1 MSNLVAKIMSNDVCI
16 QVSILLGKLLEY
28 WKYWAGSFKVRG
40 QSDGHVPLLP
50 LGYGITHQ
58 ILLP

>member
-1 MSNLVAKIMSNDVCI
+1 MLHSPTSVYYEQLCSQVRSNDVYI

-40 QSDGHVPLLP
+40 QSDGPVP
-50 LGYGITHQ
+50 
-58 ILLP
+58 

>member
-1 MSNLVAKIMSNDVCI
+1 MLHSPTSVYYGHLCSQVRSNDVYI

-40 QSDGHVPLLP
+40 QSDGPVP
-50 LGYGITHQ
+50 
-58 ILLP
+58 